1 MSHHIFRSRIPALW
15 RKLVEIFL
23 RHPNV
28 PQINI
33 TSFWCWEMTEIDI
46 LRTGHFLS
54 EDRTRGRGIIRS
66 RRLVLFLSFV
76 WLFFSL
82 NGPFFLSVQNYQSNR
97 RLTRTCMKF
106 VTSTISCFK
115 IVCTYTKYLHLFT
128 SLVRVQVDCGYEKV
142 LGKIL
147 FFTSISCPIPCLNF
161 HNNVHP
167 NRRNQDLP
175 TWRVSRRTPPNTVAS
190 CRTPSSRSSWW
201 SPMRPPGNNDL
212 WKGDTSLIQMEN
224 CHQQYLIS

>member
-1 MSHHIFRSRIPALW
+1 MYRRSILPVSGVEKWPKLIFWEPATFSR
-15 RKLVEIFL
+15 K
-23 RHPNV
+23 
-28 PQINI
+28 
-33 TSFWCWEMTEIDI
+33 
-46 LRTGHFLS
+46 TGHADVELYDRDVSSYFLLLS
-54 EDRTRGRGIIRS
+54 GCSLAEWP
-66 RRLVLFLSFV
+66 LFSICSKLSIKSKYL
-76 WLFFSL
+76 W
-82 NGPFFLSVQNYQSNR
+82 NR
-97 RLTRTCMKF
+97 HLTQTCMKF

-147 FFTSISCPIPCLNF
+147 FFTSISCPIPWLNF